1 MKNQVKISLGTAI
14 CILII
19 IALLL
24 IAGICCYNLLNKNN
38 ESKEVASNAN
48 VTNVEFV
55 TEKEAEE
62 MSLDDETVQTLYSYV
77 NGAQNSFYK
86 YGTVNKS
93 TIDND
98 LVLKLAYNY
107 LANTNENLY
116 KQEEDYV
123 PEGVEKYTGDYI
135 EKDLIA
141 EGVST
146 VFGKE
151 INYKDEE
158 FYIRDVTIMQS
169 KRSEYESE
177 KLSYNSEKEN
187 YELIS
192 FDSELYTDI
201 KEIVEKALKYN
212 DKIEIYV
219 KPIFWYCDMANEI
232 NTTDLDHVYTYL
244 YKSFDYDNSEF
255 INEIGILKDEDI
267 YEMKEEDLIS
277 EINSDELDTYKY
289 TFELDEST
297 GNYYFSSFEK
307 VQ

>member
-1 MKNQVKISLGTAI
+1 MKNQSKISLGTAI
-14 CILII
+14 CIFIITAIILI
-19 IALLL
+19 
-24 IAGICCYNLLNKNN
+24 IAGICCYNVLNENN
-38 ESKEVASNAN
+38 ESKEVTTNAN
-48 VTNVEFV
+48 VTNVEV
-55 TEKEAEE
+55 AEE

-77 NGAQNSFYK
+77 NGAQSSLYK
-86 YGTVNKS
+86 YETVNKS

-98 LVLKLAYNY
+98 LVLKMAYNY

-116 KQEEDYV
+116 KHEEGYV
-123 PEGVEKYTGDYI
+123 SEGIGTYTGDYI

-141 EGVST
+141 EGANT

-151 INYKDEE
+151 INYQDEE
-158 FYIRDVTIMQS
+158 FYIKDETMMQS
-169 KRSEYESE
+169 KHSEYESE

-192 FDSELYTDI
+192 FDSESYTDV

-244 YKSFDYDNSEF
+244 YESFDYDNFEF
-255 INEIGILKDEDI
+255 VNEIGILKDEDI
-267 YEMKEEDLIS
+267 EEIKEEDLIS
-277 EINSDELDTYKY
+277 EINSDELNTYKY